1 MTSTWTL
8 RMSNIKKFLFALQ
21 LRLHVR
27 KMPVLKMMLQL
38 LQSYD
43 RYCLFEHSPNFSLCF
58 LRKQLLFIPDNKHIH
73 SRMYFKTFIKM
84 HTLVIPLALW
94 KPTYFTGNFFFVQ
107 RILTLLSVNAID
119 TFVFYSK
126 ILKSNILLNSIIANR
141 FS

>member
-8 RMSNIKKFLFALQ
+8 RMSNIKKFLFAFQ

-94 KPTYFTGNFFFVQ
+94 KPTYFTGNFFLF
-107 RILTLLSVNAID
+107 SV
-119 TFVFYSK
+119 FLHFCR
-126 ILKSNILLNSIIANR
+126 LMQLILLFFIQKSLKVT
-141 FS
+141 FY

>member
-94 KPTYFTGNFFFVQ
+94 KPTYFTGNFFF
-107 RILTLLSVNAID
+107 LFSV
-119 TFVFYSK
+119 FLHFCR
-126 ILKSNILLNSIIANR
+126 LMQLILLFFIQKSLKVT
-141 FS
+141 FY